1 MRDPGKRPQIWNYPI
16 NQQDEIRRAYIKFG
30 PYQFIMDEYPLSG
43 LESHPRRFKAHWFKS
58 FSWLEYSPEVD
69 AAFCLPCYLFSRK
82 SSPFTSG
89 GFRNWKKVNNG
100 KDCAFLSHVGKSLNS
115 PHNIAVKS
123 CKDLLNQLCHI
134 DKVLAKQSSQQ
145 VLSNRLRLK
154 ASIDTVKWLTF
165 QACAFRGHDESHES
179 QNRGNFLEML
189 KLLASYNKEVD
200 AVVLDNAP
208 QNAIYTSPSIQKEIL
223 HVFARKVQNE
233 IRNEI
238 GNAKFCLI
246 VDEARDESRRE
257 QMAPVVRFVDKH
269 GFVKERLIDVVHVKD
284 TTSATL
290 KQEICSALSHH
301 NLNIQNVR
309 GQGYDGASNMR
320 GEWKGLQALIIQECP
335 YAYYVHCFAHQLQLA
350 LVAAAKE
357 VVDVHAFFQSLSNII
372 NVVCSS
378 CKRNDELRSAY
389 ATEISHLVATKQ
401 IETGRGANQI
411 GTLKRSGDTRWS
423 SHFNSICSLLRMF
436 GATTSV
442 LEDLATNGSTYSQRG
457 DATYA
462 LKSLL
467 SFDFVFILHMMKEI
481 MGITDKLC
489 QALQQKSQDILN
501 AMHLVSSTKSLIQQL
516 RDSSWGA
523 LLEKVSS
530 FCNDHAIQ
538 IPDIGASFSDIIRS
552 RRKKDVVT
560 VEHHYRVDIFTSVI
574 DFQLKE
580 LNSRFSEQAT
590 ELLILS
596 TSLDPKDAFKLFSKQ
611 RVRELKRETH
621 RERAMQDEGGE
632 GDAFPRHCISLPLP
646 KLPSPPLTPI
656 RAERKKK
663 NDEGE
668 RLMERRVTAVYYAAN
683 SESAQDRHHHLYHS
697 ELGRKGAAS
706 PVDAAILVEIVA
718 IFNVVKV

>member
-1 MRDPGKRPQIWNYPI
+1 MGGYPG
-16 NQQDEIRRAYIKFG
+16 ERRMVEEHEGTTITTF
-30 PYQFIMDEYPLSG
+30 LVG
-43 LESHPRRFKAHWFKS
+43 LNP
-58 FSWLEYSPEVD
+58 P
-69 AAFCLPCYLFSRK
+69 
-82 SSPFTSG
+82 G
-89 GFRNWKKVNNG
+89 G
-100 KDCAFLSHVGKSLNS
+100 
-115 PHNIAVKS
+115 IAP
-123 CKDLLNQLCHI
+123 
-134 DKVLAKQSSQQ
+134 VLANGY
-145 VLSNRLRLK
+145 VL
-154 ASIDTVKWLTF
+154 
-165 QACAFRGHDESHES
+165 C
-179 QNRGNFLEML
+179 
-189 KLLASYNKEVD
+189 
-200 AVVLDNAP
+200 P
-208 QNAIYTSPSIQKEIL
+208 QNGE
-223 HVFARKVQNE
+223 
-233 IRNEI
+233 
-238 GNAKFCLI
+238 
-246 VDEARDESRRE
+246 
-257 QMAPVVRFVDKH
+257 PVYAVALFVDKH

-290 KQEICSALSHH
+290 KQEICYVLSHH

-309 GQGYDGASNMR
+309 GQGYDGTSNMR

-389 ATEISHLVATKQ
+389 ATKIFHLVATNQ

-442 LEDLATNGSTYSQRG
+442 LEDLATNESTYSQRG

-501 AMHLVSSTKSLIQQL
+501 AMHL
-516 RDSSWGA
+516 
-523 LLEKVSS
+523 
-530 FCNDHAIQ
+530 
-538 IPDIGASFSDIIRS
+538 IPDMGASFSDIIRS

-560 VEHHYRVDIFTSVI
+560 IEHHYRVDIFTSVI

-590 ELLILS
+590 EFLILS
-596 TSLDPKDAFKLFSKQ
+596 TSLDPKDAFKLFSVCNICNLAKNFYSLDFSEQ
-611 RVRELKRETH
+611 EKIQLDYELQHYELDVVKAPDFQNLSTLAELYQKLTETGKSNIYPLID
-621 RERAMQDEGGE
+621 RLIRLVLTLPVTTATIERAFSAMKIIKTRLRNKMEDEFLADCMIVK
-632 GDAFPRHCISLPLP
+632 GDAQRGARRAWRRKPQREKRREGSCVGLPHVRSASVGTTAVTASFHLHRGW
-646 KLPSPPLTPI
+646 LWMRVEEAASAI
-656 RAERKKK
+656 
-663 NDEGE
+663 GE
-668 RLMERRVTAVYYAAN
+668 RSAV
-683 SESAQDRHHHLYHS
+683 DPP
-697 ELGRKGAAS
+697 ELLTLPELLPRICCWRTPLLPQSSTTDGCLFDWDNVCFDK
-706 PVDAAILVEIVA
+706 LEISG
-718 IFNVVKV
+718 FG

>member
-1 MRDPGKRPQIWNYPI
+1 MHRKQENHDIEINGYYLPMDDTTQFHPLKRATPTSTLSL
-16 NQQDEIRRAYIKFG
+16 IRR
-30 PYQFIMDEYPLSG
+30 LSSAW
-43 LESHPRRFKAHWFKS
+43 E
-58 FSWLEYSPEVD
+58 
-69 AAFCLPCYLFSRK
+69 
-82 SSPFTSG
+82 
-89 GFRNWKKVNNG
+89 
-100 KDCAFLSHVGKSLNS
+100 
-115 PHNIAVKS
+115 
-123 CKDLLNQLCHI
+123 LCHI

-145 VLSNRLRLK
+145 VLSNILRLK
-154 ASIDTVKWLTF
+154 ASIDTVRWLTF

-179 QNRGNFLEML
+179 QNQENFFEML

-200 AVVLDNAP
+200 AVVLENAP

-246 VDEARDESRRE
+246 VDEARDESKRE
-257 QMAPVVRFVDKH
+257 QMALVVRFIDKH
-269 GFVKERLIDVVHVKD
+269 EFVKERLIDVVHVKD

-290 KQEICSALSHH
+290 KEEICSALSHH

-309 GQGYDGASNMR
+309 GQGYDG
-320 GEWKGLQALIIQECP
+320 
-335 YAYYVHCFAHQLQLA
+335 LA

-378 CKRNDELRSAY
+378 CKRNDELQYAY
-389 ATEISHLVATKQ
+389 ATEIFHLVATNQ

-411 GTLKRSGDTRWS
+411 ATLKRSGDTRWS

-436 GATTSV
+436 GATTSI
-442 LEDLATNGSTYSQRG
+442 LEDLTTNRSTYSQRG

-481 MGITDKLC
+481 MGITDKFC
-489 QALQQKSQDILN
+489 QVLQQKSQDILN
-501 AMHLVSSTKSLIQQL
+501 VMHLVSSTKSLIQQL

-538 IPDIGASFSDIIRS
+538 IPDMGASFSDIIRS
-552 RRKKDVVT
+552 HRKKDVVT
-560 VEHHYRVDIFTSVI
+560 GEHHYRIDIFTSVI

-580 LNSRFSEQAT
+580 INSRFSEQAT

-596 TSLDPKDAFKLFSKQ
+596 TSLDPKDAFKF
-611 RVRELKRETH
+611 
-621 RERAMQDEGGE
+621 AG
-632 GDAFPRHCISLPLP
+632 F
-646 KLPSPPLTPI
+646 
-656 RAERKKK
+656 
-663 NDEGE
+663 
-668 RLMERRVTAVYYAAN
+668 VY
-683 SESAQDRHHHLYHS
+683 SC
-697 ELGRKGAAS
+697 
-706 PVDAAILVEIVA
+706 
-718 IFNVVKV
+718 

>member
-1 MRDPGKRPQIWNYPI
+1 
-16 NQQDEIRRAYIKFG
+16 
-30 PYQFIMDEYPLSG
+30 
-43 LESHPRRFKAHWFKS
+43 
-58 FSWLEYSPEVD
+58 
-69 AAFCLPCYLFSRK
+69 
-82 SSPFTSG
+82 
-89 GFRNWKKVNNG
+89 
-100 KDCAFLSHVGKSLNS
+100 
-115 PHNIAVKS
+115 
-123 CKDLLNQLCHI
+123 
-134 DKVLAKQSSQQ
+134 
-145 VLSNRLRLK
+145 
-154 ASIDTVKWLTF
+154 
-165 QACAFRGHDESHES
+165 
-179 QNRGNFLEML
+179 ML

-257 QMAPVVRFVDKH
+257 QMALVVRFVDKH

-389 ATEISHLVATKQ
+389 ATEISHLVATNQ

-436 GATTSV
+436 GATTS
-442 LEDLATNGSTYSQRG
+442 G
-457 DATYA
+457 
-462 LKSLL
+462 
-467 SFDFVFILHMMKEI
+467 
-481 MGITDKLC
+481 
-489 QALQQKSQDILN
+489 
-501 AMHLVSSTKSLIQQL
+501 
-516 RDSSWGA
+516 
-523 LLEKVSS
+523 
-530 FCNDHAIQ
+530 
-538 IPDIGASFSDIIRS
+538 
-552 RRKKDVVT
+552 
-560 VEHHYRVDIFTSVI
+560 
-574 DFQLKE
+574 
-580 LNSRFSEQAT
+580 RF
-590 ELLILS
+590 
-596 TSLDPKDAFKLFSKQ
+596 
-611 RVRELKRETH
+611 
-621 RERAMQDEGGE
+621 G
-632 GDAFPRHCISLPLP
+632 
-646 KLPSPPLTPI
+646 
-656 RAERKKK
+656 
-663 NDEGE
+663 
-668 RLMERRVTAVYYAAN
+668 Y
-683 SESAQDRHHHLYHS
+683 
-697 ELGRKGAAS
+697 
-706 PVDAAILVEIVA
+706 
-718 IFNVVKV
+718 

>member
-1 MRDPGKRPQIWNYPI
+1 MYDELFKNDGKVV
-16 NQQDEIRRAYIKFG
+16 
-30 PYQFIMDEYPLSG
+30 
-43 LESHPRRFKAHWFKS
+43 FKRKDQKPAIA
-58 FSWLEYSPEVD
+58 EVD
-69 AAFCLPCYLFSRK
+69 DDAES
-82 SSPFTSG
+82 
-89 GFRNWKKVNNG
+89 
-100 KDCAFLSHVGKSLNS
+100 LSY
-115 PHNIAVKS
+115 
-123 CKDLLNQLCHI
+123 LLNQLCHI

-145 VLSNRLRLK
+145 VLSNRLHLK
-154 ASIDTVKWLTF
+154 ASIDTVRWLTF

-200 AVVLDNAP
+200 AVVLDNTP

-223 HVFARKVQNE
+223 HIFARKVQNE

-257 QMAPVVRFVDKH
+257 QMALVVRFVDKH

-320 GEWKGLQALIIQECP
+320 REWKGLQALIIQECP

-357 VVDVHAFFQSLSNII
+357 VVDVYAFFQSLSNII

-378 CKRNDELRSAY
+378 CKCNDELRFAY
-389 ATEISHLVATKQ
+389 ATEIIHLVATNQ

-467 SFDFVFILHMMKEI
+467 SFDFIFILHMMKEI

-489 QALQQKSQDILN
+489 QALQRKSQDILN

-538 IPDIGASFSDIIRS
+538 IPDMGASFSDIIRS

-596 TSLDPKDAFKLFSKQ
+596 TSLDPKDAFKLFSQ
-611 RVRELKRETH
+611 QLNGLFSYE
-621 RERAMQDEGGE
+621 D
-632 GDAFPRHCISLPLP
+632 
-646 KLPSPPLTPI
+646 
-656 RAERKKK
+656 
-663 NDEGE
+663 
-668 RLMERRVTAVYYAAN
+668 Y
-683 SESAQDRHHHLYHS
+683 
-697 ELGRKGAAS
+697 
-706 PVDAAILVEIVA
+706 
-718 IFNVVKV
+718 

>member
-43 LESHPRRFKAHWFKS
+43 LESHHRRFKAHWFKS
-58 FSWLEYSPEVD
+58 FSWLEYLPEVD

-100 KDCAFLSHVGKSLNS
+100 KNCAFLSHVGKSLNS

-154 ASIDTVKWLTF
+154 ASIDTVRWLTF

-189 KLLASYNKEVD
+189 KLLASYNKEMD

-223 HVFARKVQNE
+223 HVFVRKVQNE

-257 QMAPVVRFVDKH
+257 QMALVVRFVDKH

-301 NLNIQNVR
+301 NLNIQNLV
-309 GQGYDGASNMR
+309 
-320 GEWKGLQALIIQECP
+320 
-335 YAYYVHCFAHQLQLA
+335 

-357 VVDVHAFFQSLSNII
+357 VVDVHIFFQSLSNII
-372 NVVCSS
+372 NAVCSS

-389 ATEISHLVATKQ
+389 ATEIFHLVATNQ

-442 LEDLATNGSTYSQRG
+442 LEDLATNGSIYSQRG

-538 IPDIGASFSDIIRS
+538 IPDMGASFSDIIRS
-552 RRKKDVVT
+552 RCKKDVVT

-580 LNSRFSEQAT
+580 LNSRFSEQTT

-596 TSLDPKDAFKLFSKQ
+596 TSLDPKDAFKLFSQ
-611 RVRELKRETH
+611 QLNEPFQL
-621 RERAMQDEGGE
+621 
-632 GDAFPRHCISLPLP
+632 
-646 KLPSPPLTPI
+646 
-656 RAERKKK
+656 
-663 NDEGE
+663 
-668 RLMERRVTAVYYAAN
+668 
-683 SESAQDRHHHLYHS
+683 
-697 ELGRKGAAS
+697 
-706 PVDAAILVEIVA
+706 
-718 IFNVVKV
+718 

>member
-179 QNRGNFLEML
+179 QN
-189 KLLASYNKEVD
+189 
-200 AVVLDNAP
+200 
-208 QNAIYTSPSIQKEIL
+208 
-223 HVFARKVQNE
+223 
-233 IRNEI
+233 
-238 GNAKFCLI
+238 
-246 VDEARDESRRE
+246 
-257 QMAPVVRFVDKH
+257 
-269 GFVKERLIDVVHVKD
+269 
-284 TTSATL
+284 
-290 KQEICSALSHH
+290 
-301 NLNIQNVR
+301 
-309 GQGYDGASNMR
+309 
-320 GEWKGLQALIIQECP
+320 
-335 YAYYVHCFAHQLQLA
+335 
-350 LVAAAKE
+350 
-357 VVDVHAFFQSLSNII
+357 
-372 NVVCSS
+372 
-378 CKRNDELRSAY
+378 
-389 ATEISHLVATKQ
+389 
-401 IETGRGANQI
+401 
-411 GTLKRSGDTRWS
+411 
-423 SHFNSICSLLRMF
+423 
-436 GATTSV
+436 

-538 IPDIGASFSDIIRS
+538 IPDMGASFSDIIRS

-596 TSLDPKDAFKLFSKQ
+596 TSLDPKDAFKLFSVCNICNLVKN
-611 RVRELKRETH
+611 
-621 RERAMQDEGGE
+621 
-632 GDAFPRHCISLPLP
+632 FYSL
-646 KLPSPPLTPI
+646 
-656 RAERKKK
+656 
-663 NDEGE
+663 
-668 RLMERRVTAVYYAAN
+668 Y
-683 SESAQDRHHHLYHS
+683 
-697 ELGRKGAAS
+697 
-706 PVDAAILVEIVA
+706 AIL
-718 IFNVVKV
+718 

>member
-1 MRDPGKRPQIWNYPI
+1 
-16 NQQDEIRRAYIKFG
+16 
-30 PYQFIMDEYPLSG
+30 
-43 LESHPRRFKAHWFKS
+43 
-58 FSWLEYSPEVD
+58 
-69 AAFCLPCYLFSRK
+69 
-82 SSPFTSG
+82 
-89 GFRNWKKVNNG
+89 
-100 KDCAFLSHVGKSLNS
+100 
-115 PHNIAVKS
+115 
-123 CKDLLNQLCHI
+123 
-134 DKVLAKQSSQQ
+134 
-145 VLSNRLRLK
+145 
-154 ASIDTVKWLTF
+154 
-165 QACAFRGHDESHES
+165 
-179 QNRGNFLEML
+179 
-189 KLLASYNKEVD
+189 SYNKEVD

-257 QMAPVVRFVDKH
+257 QMALVVRFVDKH

-389 ATEISHLVATKQ
+389 ATEISHLVATNQ

-501 AMHLVSSTKSLIQQL
+501 AMHL
-516 RDSSWGA
+516 
-523 LLEKVSS
+523 
-530 FCNDHAIQ
+530 
-538 IPDIGASFSDIIRS
+538 
-552 RRKKDVVT
+552 
-560 VEHHYRVDIFTSVI
+560 
-574 DFQLKE
+574 
-580 LNSRFSEQAT
+580 
-590 ELLILS
+590 
-596 TSLDPKDAFKLFSKQ
+596 
-611 RVRELKRETH
+611 
-621 RERAMQDEGGE
+621 
-632 GDAFPRHCISLPLP
+632 
-646 KLPSPPLTPI
+646 
-656 RAERKKK
+656 
-663 NDEGE
+663 
-668 RLMERRVTAVYYAAN
+668 
-683 SESAQDRHHHLYHS
+683 
-697 ELGRKGAAS
+697 
-706 PVDAAILVEIVA
+706 
-718 IFNVVKV
+718 

>member
-1 MRDPGKRPQIWNYPI
+1 MKEEMKSMKDNDVWDLVELPEGVKPIGCKWIFKTKRDSKGNVERYKARLVAKGFTQKEGIDYKETFSPVSSKDSFRT
-16 NQQDEIRRAYIKFG
+16 
-30 PYQFIMDEYPLSG
+30 IMALVAHFD
-43 LESHPRRFKAHWFKS
+43 LELHQMDVK
-58 FSWLEYSPEVD
+58 
-69 AAFCLPCYLFSRK
+69 
-82 SSPFTSG
+82 T
-89 GFRNWKKVNNG
+89 
-100 KDCAFLSHVGKSLNS
+100 AFLNG
-115 PHNIAVKS
+115 
-123 CKDLLNQLCHI
+123 DI
-134 DKVLAKQSSQQ
+134 DKTMYMVQPENFVLGDSKSM
-145 VLSNRLRLK
+145 V
-154 ASIDTVKWLTF
+154 F
-165 QACAFRGHDESHES
+165 
-179 QNRGNFLEML
+179 
-189 KLLASYNKEVD
+189 SYNKEVD

-223 HVFARKVQNE
+223 HIFARKVQNE

-257 QMAPVVRFVDKH
+257 QMTLVVRFVDKH

-290 KQEICSALSHH
+290 KQEICS
-301 NLNIQNVR
+301 
-309 GQGYDGASNMR
+309 
-320 GEWKGLQALIIQECP
+320 
-335 YAYYVHCFAHQLQLA
+335 LA

-389 ATEISHLVATKQ
+389 ATEISHLVATNQ
-401 IETGRGANQI
+401 IETRRGANQI

-501 AMHLVSSTKSLIQQL
+501 AMHLVFSTKSLIQQL

-538 IPDIGASFSDIIRS
+538 IPDMGASFSDIIRS

-580 LNSRFSEQAT
+580 LNSRISEQAT

-596 TSLDPKDAFKLFSKQ
+596 TSLDPKDAFKLLSVCNICNLAKNFYSLDFFEQEKIQ
-611 RVRELKRETH
+611 LDYELQHYEFDVVKAPDFQNLSTLAELCQKLTETGKSNIYPLID
-621 RERAMQDEGGE
+621 RLIRLILTLPVTTATTERAFSAMKIIKIRLRNKMEDEFLV
-632 GDAFPRHCISLPLP
+632 DYVTSSAVA
-646 KLPSPPLTPI
+646 T
-656 RAERKKK
+656 AAA
-663 NDEGE
+663 
-668 RLMERRVTAVYYAAN
+668 RVTRAPSVSLIAFA
-683 SESAQDRHHHLYHS
+683 
-697 ELGRKGAAS
+697 
-706 PVDAAILVEIVA
+706 PFVA
-718 IFNVVKV
+718 IVVRVLSTVLLSYELLLRRSRRCFFSPRWKRRLRTCTNPEEEEDPEAEVEGSTSFEPVHQDP

>member
-1 MRDPGKRPQIWNYPI
+1 
-16 NQQDEIRRAYIKFG
+16 
-30 PYQFIMDEYPLSG
+30 
-43 LESHPRRFKAHWFKS
+43 
-58 FSWLEYSPEVD
+58 
-69 AAFCLPCYLFSRK
+69 
-82 SSPFTSG
+82 
-89 GFRNWKKVNNG
+89 
-100 KDCAFLSHVGKSLNS
+100 
-115 PHNIAVKS
+115 
-123 CKDLLNQLCHI
+123 
-134 DKVLAKQSSQQ
+134 
-145 VLSNRLRLK
+145 
-154 ASIDTVKWLTF
+154 
-165 QACAFRGHDESHES
+165 
-179 QNRGNFLEML
+179 
-189 KLLASYNKEVD
+189 
-200 AVVLDNAP
+200 
-208 QNAIYTSPSIQKEIL
+208 
-223 HVFARKVQNE
+223 
-233 IRNEI
+233 
-238 GNAKFCLI
+238 
-246 VDEARDESRRE
+246 
-257 QMAPVVRFVDKH
+257 MALVVRFVDKH

-290 KQEICSALSHH
+290 KQEICSVLSHH

-320 GEWKGLQALIIQECP
+320 GEWKGLLVDEI
-335 YAYYVHCFAHQLQLA
+335 LA

-389 ATEISHLVATKQ
+389 ATEISHLVATNQ

-467 SFDFVFILHMMKEI
+467 SFDFVFILHMMKDI

-501 AMHLVSSTKSLIQQL
+501 AMHLISSTKSLIQQL
-516 RDSSWGA
+516 RDSSWGE

-538 IPDIGASFSDIIRS
+538 IPDMGASFSDIIRS
-552 RRKKDVVT
+552 HRKKDVVT

-580 LNSRFSEQAT
+580 LNSRFSEQAI

-596 TSLDPKDAFKLFSKQ
+596 TSLDPKDAFKLFS
-611 RVRELKRETH
+611 VML
-621 RERAMQDEGGE
+621 
-632 GDAFPRHCISLPLP
+632 
-646 KLPSPPLTPI
+646 
-656 RAERKKK
+656 
-663 NDEGE
+663 
-668 RLMERRVTAVYYAAN
+668 
-683 SESAQDRHHHLYHS
+683 
-697 ELGRKGAAS
+697 LG
-706 PVDAAILVEIVA
+706 
-718 IFNVVKV
+718 